1 MTEKASSPSDAPV
14 DSPEVA
20 AAIERRK
27 KTLDRQTVMAIVGLF
42 AVALFL
48 NFDAKDHDKTVAGML
63 AILPWIVGLSIGIFL
78 LNRWTLV
85 IQTKLLRRDASQAGG
100 R

>member
-1 MTEKASSPSDAPV
+1 MTEKSSSQPDEPA
-14 DSPEVA
+14 DSPAVA

-27 KTLDRQTVMAIVGLF
+27 KTLDRQTVMAIVGLI

-48 NFDAKDHDKTVAGML
+48 NFDANDHNRTIAGMV

-85 IQTKLLRRDASQAGG
+85 IQTKLLRREASQAGG

>member
-1 MTEKASSPSDAPV
+1 MTEKSSPRSGAPV

-27 KTLDRQTVMAIVGLF
+27 KTLDRQTVMAIVGLI

-48 NFDAKDHDKTVAGML
+48 NFDAKDLNRTLSGML
-63 AILPWIVGLSIGIFL
+63 NILPWIVGLSIGIFL

-85 IQTKLLRRDASQAGG
+85 IQTKLLRREASQARG